1 MTENQAITHIGA
13 ISPNYRVEMTRNA
26 KGEHQVSVRVYA
38 ETPEEAIKQ
47 AMDLYNAACAAYPF
61 RKEG

>member
-38 ETPEEAIKQ
+38 ETPAEAIKQ
-47 AMDLYNAACAAYPF
+47 AMDLSTGP
-61 RKEG
+61 R